1 MNLIET
7 RNLTKLYGVVVGVN
21 DVTLEVPK
29 GIRGLLGPNGA
40 GKSTL
45 LKLLTGQLRPTEGSV
60 TVLGEEPWNNTEI
73 FRRIGFCPEQDSFYS
88 FLTGFEFVNLL
99 ARLGGLDPAEA
110 EKRTKIAMDRVSA
123 TDYMDRKI
131 GTYSRGMRQRTKV
144 AQALVHD
151 PEFLIL
157 DEPLSGTDPVGRH
170 ELTQLIHALG
180 KEGRSILV
188 SSHVLHEVQAVT
200 DDFLLMYG
208 GRMLAS
214 GNVHEIRGL
223 MNEVP
228 HRIKIRCADG
238 RELSHR
244 LMRHLP
250 IAGIEIDDR
259 EGTLSVLT
267 HDTASFYAGLPAVVV
282 EAGAK
287 VTELVSQDD
296 NLDAVFRYLVT
307 RD

>member
-7 RNLTKLYGVVVGVN
+7 RNLTKLYGVVIGVN
-21 DVTLEVPK
+21 DVTLDVPK
-29 GIRGLLGPNGA
+29 GVRGLLGPNGA
-40 GKSTL
+40 GKSTF
-45 LKLLTGQLRPTEGSV
+45 LKLVTGQLKPTEGSL
-60 TVLGEEPWNNTEI
+60 TVLGERPWNNPPL
-73 FRRIGFCPEQDSFYS
+73 FRKIGFCPEQDSFYG
-88 FLTGFEFVNLL
+88 FLTGFEFVKTL
-99 ARLGGLDPAEA
+99 ARIGGFDSAEA
-110 EKRTKIAMDRVSA
+110 TRRAETALERVGA
-123 TDYMDRKI
+123 TDYMHRKI

-157 DEPLSGTDPVGRH
+157 DEPLSGTDPIGRR
-170 ELTQLIHALG
+170 EMTDLVRSLG
-180 KEGRSILV
+180 REGRSILI

-200 DDFLLMYG
+200 EDFLLMYG

-228 HRIKIRCADG
+228 HRITIRCREG
-238 RELSHR
+238 RALAHR
-244 LMRHLP
+244 LMRDLP
-250 IAGIEIDDR
+250 IAGVEMNDR
-259 EGTLSVLT
+259 QGTFSVLT
-267 HDTASFYAGLPAVVV
+267 HDPGSFYAGLPAVVG
-282 EAGAK
+282 ESGAK
-287 VTELVSQDD
+287 VTEMVSQDD

>member
-7 RNLTKLYGVVVGVN
+7 RNLTKLYGAVIGVN
-21 DVTLEVPK
+21 DATLDVPK
-29 GIRGLLGPNGA
+29 GVRGLLGPNGA
-40 GKSTL
+40 GKSTF
-45 LKLLTGQLRPTEGSV
+45 LKLVTGQLKPTEGRL
-60 TVLGEEPWNNTEI
+60 TVLGERPWNNPEL
-73 FRRIGFCPEQDSFYS
+73 FRRVGFCPEQDAFYG
-88 FLTGFEFVNLL
+88 FLTGFEFVKTL
-99 ARLGGLDPAEA
+99 ARLSGFDPAEA
-110 EKRTKIAMDRVSA
+110 ARRSEASLARVGA
-123 TDYMDRKI
+123 TEYMHRKI

-144 AQALVHD
+144 AQSLVHD

-157 DEPLSGTDPVGRH
+157 DEPLSGTDPIGRR
-170 ELTQLIHALG
+170 EMTDLIRSLG

-200 DDFLLMYG
+200 EEFLLMYG
-208 GRMLAS
+208 GRVLAS

-228 HRIKIRCADG
+228 HRITIRCREG
-238 RELSHR
+238 RALAHH
-244 LMRHLP
+244 LMRVLP
-250 IAGIEIDDR
+250 IAGIEMNDGQ
-259 EGTLSVLT
+259 GTFSVLT
-267 HDTASFYAGLPAVVV
+267 HDPGSFYAGLPAVVA

-287 VTELVSQDD
+287 ITEMVSQDD